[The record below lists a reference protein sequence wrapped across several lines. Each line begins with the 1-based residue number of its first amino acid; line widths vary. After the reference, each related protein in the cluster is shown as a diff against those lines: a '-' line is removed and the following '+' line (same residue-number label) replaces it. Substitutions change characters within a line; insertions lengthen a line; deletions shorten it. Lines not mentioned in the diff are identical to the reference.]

1 VTDFVWGMLA
11 GAALL
16 LALLFGAGALI
27 GWDYRAQRRRHPAVP
42 TPRVP
47 TPARPT
53 RLRRPVVILLV
64 KPATRRAQ
72 EPAT

>member
-1 VTDFVWGMLA
+1 MTDFAWGMLA

-16 LALLFGAGALI
+16 LALLVGAGALI

-47 TPARPT
+47 TPVRPA
-53 RLRRPVVILLV
+53 RRPVVIFLV
-64 KPATRRAQ
+64 KAPRRRVG
-72 EPAT
+72 EPAA

>member
-1 VTDFVWGMLA
+1 MLA

-16 LALLFGAGALI
+16 LALLVGAGALI

-47 TPARPT
+47 TPVRPA
-53 RLRRPVVILLV
+53 RLRRPIVVLLV
-64 KPATRRAQ
+64 KPAKRRAQ
-72 EPAT
+72 EPSA